1 MYVNM
6 CVRGQ
11 VVRGVVYASSLGV
24 WMLPCHHLLS
34 GMNFRYESSMQ
45 SYAFEMKY
53 SFVKKYH
60 RRRCWR

>member
-1 MYVNM
+1 MYINM

-24 WMLPCHHLLS
+24 WVSPCHHLLS

-45 SYAFEMKY
+45 FHAFAMK
-53 SFVKKYH
+53 
-60 RRRCWR
+60 